1 MSIFLQECAFLPPSK
16 TCWVKEQQE
25 GPREITSTHPAG
37 TAPTPSPQES
47 ASAKDAHQTMFREKR
62 VRRYFE
68 SLLKVLVQCVTLMKQ
83 WVCFEPHKS
92 HTPNARLAYHEFIW
106 KTDMCRFISST
117 NLRTIWGQFW
127 SFIHLCI
134 PHLSNILNTQQS
146 NFWNGQTQDKHDFLN
161 FYFMLILSLQ

>member
-134 PHLSNILNTQQS
+134 TDPKHNIHCIMGSEKIEEEQ
-146 NFWNGQTQDKHDFLN
+146 WICVCFLTAV
-161 FYFMLILSLQ
+161 ILLWRV